1 VVPIAALVAV
11 ALIVASSAVAVTLPH
26 RHEVNALYVIDHQGK
41 NPVDPTELI
50 AYSMPFQ
57 KILGGC
63 SMGVTTLTNEMIQ
76 LANKA
81 SEVGARN
88 VTALQMMQSVARR
101 ITWKAHR
108 GCGTIMNLAE
118 GHLEAGQG

>member
-1 VVPIAALVAV
+1 LVAALIAV
-11 ALIVASSAVAVTLPH
+11 SAAAAMPMRH

-50 AYSMPFQ
+50 AYSLPFE

-63 SMGVTTLTNEMIQ
+63 NTGVTKLTNEMIQ

-88 VTALQMMQSVARR
+88 VTSLQMMQSIARR
-101 ITWKAHR
+101 ITWKAR
-108 GCGTIMNLAE
+108 RACGTVMNLAE

>member
-1 VVPIAALVAV
+1 LVPVTALLTAALIAV
-11 ALIVASSAVAVTLPH
+11 SVASAAPMPNK
-26 RHEVNALYVIDHQGK
+26 HEVNALYVIDHQGK
-41 NPVDPTELI
+41 NPIDPTELI

-63 SMGVTTLTNEMIQ
+63 KMGVTYLTNEMIQ

-88 VTALQMMQSVARR
+88 VTSLQMMQSIARR
-101 ITWKAHR
+101 ITWKAHKA
-108 GCGTIMNLAE
+108 CGTIMNLAE